1 MTPHGDRHLL
11 TRREREVVTLVATGL
26 TNDEIAERLVLSP
39 ATVRTHVSRSMTKVG
54 ARNRAQL
61 VVFAYRSGLA

>member
-1 MTPHGDRHLL
+1 MTPHADRHLL